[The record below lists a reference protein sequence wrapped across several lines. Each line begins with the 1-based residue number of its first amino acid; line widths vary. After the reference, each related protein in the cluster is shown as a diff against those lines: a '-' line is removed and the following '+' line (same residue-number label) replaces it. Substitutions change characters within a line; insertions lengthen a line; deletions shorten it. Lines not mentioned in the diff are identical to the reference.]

1 MPTPYILK
9 VQFVGVTKS
18 SYGLGKDE
26 LVNVL
31 LKHTHVHTHIGLR
44 VGLLSLGLLVFV
56 FLKGLNLKMRCM
68 SEFKDSRDSCLLVGL
83 TRIAFCV
90 HLRVQKD
97 PEGTSSLSPPLWRW
111 ASFRQAACNA
121 LNSHCWASA

>member
-1 MPTPYILK
+1 MPTQYILK

-31 LKHTHVHTHIGLR
+31 LKHTHVHTHIVLR

-56 FLKGLNLKMRCM
+56 FLKVLNLKMRCM
-68 SEFKDSRDSCLLVGL
+68 SEFKDSGDSCQLMGH
-83 TRIAFCV
+83 TRIAFCI
-90 HLRVQKD
+90 HLSVQKD

-111 ASFRQAACNA
+111 GWEVP
-121 LNSHCWASA
+121 LKWHPSAKLYAMP

>member
-9 VQFVGVTKS
+9 VQFLGVTKS

-26 LVNVL
+26 LVNML

-44 VGLLSLGLLVFV
+44 VGLLSFGLLVFV

-68 SEFKDSRDSCLLVGL
+68 SGFKDSRDSCLLVGL
-83 TRIAFCV
+83 KRIAFCV
-90 HLRVQKD
+90 HLSVQKD
-97 PEGTSSLSPPLWRW
+97 PEGTSSLSSPHGDGYP
-111 ASFRQAACNA
+111 
-121 LNSHCWASA
+121 SAKLHAMP